1 MRISD
6 WSSDVCSSDLAVRPL
21 GVRVPLDLAGAIP
34 GESRLSVA
42 QHRVIRERALQL
54 VRGPHELVSE
64 LVPAVEAE
72 DVRRDRRDDDVGL
85 PFTLHLRQ
93 YRRRNV
99 DVLHVSAVQLPQPVV
114 RLADVPGEMATDE
127 RLGADIDIDVRY
139 VDIVSVSVHTP
150 RILVT

>member
-21 GVRVPLDLAGAIP
+21 GVRVPLDLAGSIP

-85 PFTLHLRQ
+85 PFTLDRK
-93 YRRRNV
+93 
-99 DVLHVSAVQLPQPVV
+99 ST
-114 RLADVPGEMATDE
+114 RLNSSP
-127 RLGADIDIDVRY
+127 
-139 VDIVSVSVHTP
+139 
-150 RILVT
+150 